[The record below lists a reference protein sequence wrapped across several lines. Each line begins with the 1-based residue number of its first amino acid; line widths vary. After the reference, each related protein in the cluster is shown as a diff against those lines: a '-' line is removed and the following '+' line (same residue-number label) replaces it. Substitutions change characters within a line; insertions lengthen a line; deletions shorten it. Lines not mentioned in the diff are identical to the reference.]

1 MKQFLFEVHL
11 LSQLSD
17 SLSAVRTCCDET
29 APGAVLV
36 HVFYG
41 ETDLNQIPAAVE
53 VIRDMLPE
61 ALIAGVTSSGEVAYG
76 HLTDQGIVLAISVFY
91 QTEVRICFY
100 DCRKMTEKAAGEKL
114 CDAVRKNPGTV
125 AVELLL
131 ALKDGFDS
139 ASFLEQLNQCDQS
152 IQIFGAGADV
162 HSGTVDTRVFTDT
175 DSAASGVVAILYA
188 GDDFHVCTEYALGW
202 KRLGSN
208 MTVTKA
214 RKNILYELDGK
225 PAFSIYEKYL
235 QIRNDE
241 NFFNNILE
249 FPLISNINGYDLT
262 RVPIACGE
270 DGSLVLGANVHEGAS
285 VSLAYG
291 DPTAIIADVLQKQEM
306 LRQFEPEAVFL
317 YSCITRKSF
326 WNYYVN
332 KELEPFERIVP
343 TAGFYTYGEF
353 IRKGGMILS
362 HNATMVATGM
372 REGPGAGHPAPE
384 VQPEEETVHGQM
396 SMLLRLVNFIQ
407 ATTKD
412 LEEANGQLAEMADR
426 DGLTKLYNRR
436 KIEKMIRENIQ
447 KAYGEHRP
455 VSGMLLD
462 IDHFKR
468 VNDRYGHE
476 TGDTVL
482 EEVAACL
489 QKDTGT
495 DGIVGRWGG
504 EEFVIMLNHADEE
517 ETVRLAEKIR
527 SDVEKLKFDSVE
539 KVTVS
544 IGVITVLNEKQEENI
559 YGRVDAALYRAKHE
573 GRNRVCVYRDTQKA
587 GKN

>member
-1 MKQFLFEVHL
+1 M
-11 LSQLSD
+11 
-17 SLSAVRTCCDET
+17 
-29 APGAVLV
+29 
-36 HVFYG
+36 
-41 ETDLNQIPAAVE
+41 
-53 VIRDMLPE
+53 
-61 ALIAGVTSSGEVAYG
+61 
-76 HLTDQGIVLAISVFY
+76 
-91 QTEVRICFY
+91 
-100 DCRKMTEKAAGEKL
+100 
-114 CDAVRKNPGTV
+114 
-125 AVELLL
+125 
-131 ALKDGFDS
+131 
-139 ASFLEQLNQCDQS
+139 
-152 IQIFGAGADV
+152 
-162 HSGTVDTRVFTDT
+162 
-175 DSAASGVVAILYA
+175 
-188 GDDFHVCTEYALGW
+188 
-202 KRLGSN
+202 
-208 MTVTKA
+208 
-214 RKNILYELDGK
+214 
-225 PAFSIYEKYL
+225 
-235 QIRNDE
+235 
-241 NFFNNILE
+241 
-249 FPLISNINGYDLT
+249 ISNINGYDLT

-291 DPTAIIADVLQKQEM
+291 DPTAIIAVVLQKQEM

-384 VQPEEETVHGQM
+384 VQQEEETVHGQM